1 MKGERDYVNFLK
13 SFYEAAKNLNDED
26 SKALKLNGLKMLNSL
41 LNNNKNLDEFLN
53 AHRKEKEKEKE
64 KDIDIEYICVV

>member
-26 SKALKLNGLKMLNSL
+26 RLNFYDSIYGETDQIEDVINDIRTYCIDNCSIEDGLKGIFDFI
-41 LNNNKNLDEFLN
+41 NN
-53 AHRKEKEKEKE
+53 
-64 KDIDIEYICVV
+64 